1 MCLQG
6 KESMNSACEGGMDV
20 SVFDEVKEMV
30 TAVDAFKHYGIDV
43 GSKGM
48 CCCPF
53 HNDKHPS
60 MKVDKRYHCFGC
72 GADGDVI
79 DFVSNHFGL
88 SAINSVKKLNE
99 DFYLRLEIGANHR
112 TFKSEEQI
120 RQGKELTVRREVVRA
135 FDIVR
140 RDVINTL
147 SKYHRLLWNWKKEY
161 EPKDEGD
168 ADWHPFFVEALDKLD
183 FVNEI
188 LDALLFGER
197 LEQIEIL
204 ETYGEEIKRIGERI
218 KNFN

>member
-1 MCLQG
+1 
-6 KESMNSACEGGMDV
+6 MDV
-20 SVFDEVKEMV
+20 SIFEEVKNRV
-30 TAVDAFKHYGIDV
+30 TALDAFKHYGIEV

-53 HNDKHPS
+53 HNDKDPS

-79 DFVSNHFGL
+79 DFVSNYFGL
-88 SAINSVKKLNE
+88 SVIDAVKKLDE
-99 DFYLRLEIGANHR
+99 DFYLALEIRDHQR
-112 TFKSEEQI
+112 TYKSEEQI
-120 RQGKELTVRREVVRA
+120 RQEKELTVRREVIRA
-135 FDIVR
+135 FDVIR
-140 RDVINTL
+140 RDAINIL
-147 SKYHRLLWNWKKEY
+147 SKYHRLLWDWKKEY
-161 EPKDEGD
+161 EPSEGD

-218 KNFN
+218 KSFN